1 MCWLV
6 IINPVDSTIQNMKS
20 QGLINTLHLYQ
31 PKLWEVPIFPQA
43 RDRASKMRARV
54 KITPREKG
62 ETRWGEGDLIFL
74 SPHLVSPFLRGVI
87 FTRTSVSLAH
97 LLSQRKNGDY
107 SQSNVT
113 KLTWTTFMKISIIV
127 LQLSSIYYLYMPN
140 DRPLIE
146 INSLKLFWPSWVRQS
161 QCCSCLTFQPLHKA
175 ANCK

>member
-6 IINPVDSTIQNMKS
+6 IINPVDSTIQNMKN

-31 PKLWEVPIFPQA
+31 PKLWVVPIFPQA

-54 KITPREKG
+54 KSTPRKKG
-62 ETRWGEGDLIFL
+62 ETGWGDGDLIFL

-87 FTRTSVSLAH
+87 FTRACVSLAH

-113 KLTWTTFMKISIIV
+113 MLTWTTFMKISIIV
-127 LQLSSIYYLYMPN
+127 LQLSSIYYLYTLY
-140 DRPLIE
+140 DWSLIE
-146 INSLKLFWPSWVRQS
+146 TYSLKLFWPSWV
-161 QCCSCLTFQPLHKA
+161 
-175 ANCK
+175 